1 MSASYPDPLI
11 FLGYVV
17 TDPHAARRKL
27 LLFASDAHE
36 QAEPPLPTAAPYDI
50 MVRDGRVHDIDKD
63 DLDRWCEY
71 IFYRGLYRTA
81 YARISR
87 GSITDTELQVG
98 QFAVPRYGKTTGEV
112 SEADRYLRAQREELP
127 IEHVR
132 TSPPS
137 VLTLPRSSCQL
148 PVPCYTNGSLSYLVA
163 RSHSGSLMHTMAT
176 NITAASEVI
185 SIMSLIR
192 YVAVSMISPVLTSG
206 WVN

>member
-1 MSASYPDPLI
+1 
-11 FLGYVV
+11 
-17 TDPHAARRKL
+17 
-27 LLFASDAHE
+27 
-36 QAEPPLPTAAPYDI
+36 

-112 SEADRYLRAQREELP
+112 SETDLYLRARREEVP
-127 IEHVR
+127 TEHVR
-132 TSPPS
+132 TSP
-137 VLTLPRSSCQL
+137 TRPRTSFQL
-148 PVPCYTNGSLSYLVA
+148 PVPCYTNGSYLVA
-163 RSHSGSLMHTMAT
+163 RSHSGSPMHTMAT
-176 NITAASEVI
+176 KITAASEVI

-192 YVAVSMISPVLTSG
+192 YVAVFVLSPALTSG
-206 WVN
+206 WVNR